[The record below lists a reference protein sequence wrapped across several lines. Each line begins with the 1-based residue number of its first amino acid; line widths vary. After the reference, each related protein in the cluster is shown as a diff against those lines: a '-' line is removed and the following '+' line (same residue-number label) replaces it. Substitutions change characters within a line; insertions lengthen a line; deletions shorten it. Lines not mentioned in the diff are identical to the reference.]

1 MSTPPRETF
10 YRERTL
16 LAWTRTV
23 TACVIVAALLL
34 RFAEQ
39 GRAPI
44 AGELAA
50 AAALALAGIVF
61 WSSHRRRAR
70 EHYERTAMF
79 ALAAGTVAVAGAALI
94 AVVLSLT

>member
-34 RFAEQ
+34 RFAER
-39 GRAPI
+39 GRAPV

-50 AAALALAGIVF
+50 ATGLALAGVVW
-61 WSSHRRRAR
+61 WSARRRRGR

-94 AVVLSLT
+94 AVGLALA